1 MIFGVVADIHGNFD
15 AMHAAMARHPDV
27 PFWLC
32 VGDLASRA
40 GAYPEPIAPLYWIKG
55 NNDNFDA
62 IENYVN
68 GTLHTPNLHYIPNG
82 TATRIGDLVVAGLGG
97 TYAPSVSWCES
108 TLSATT
114 RAPGSSF
121 GRAAWKSCS

>member
-27 PFWLC
+27 PYWLC

-62 IENYVN
+62 IEYLRERYAAH
-68 GTLHTPNLHYIPNG
+68 TQPALHSKRDCHAYRRSGRGGPRGDVRAERLRHARGVAAARERTPG
-82 TATRIGDLVVAGLGG
+82 KT
-97 TYAPSVSWCES
+97 W
-108 TLSATT
+108 
-114 RAPGSSF
+114 
-121 GRAAWKSCS
+121 